1 MEKFKLEKSEMIK
14 YLKQIN
20 DELKSAG
27 DKGEILISGGASMC
41 LVHEARPSTKDID
54 ALYEPKSRINEIAE
68 RIAKANNL
76 EPGWINDGVKGF
88 LHPNMKSEVVY
99 DFGNLKVRTVSA
111 EALLAMKLIALRSS
125 TSDRDDAKFL
135 IKKLNI
141 TDGDTLLKIISENTY
156 KKKLSVMNQYLALDV
171 LSEVNAEREKQSLGL
186 QDKLNEIRSDDKPRA
201 KNNKINDMKK
211 HIREER

>member
-1 MEKFKLEKSEMIK
+1 MENFKLEKGEMIK

-20 DELKSAG
+20 DELKAAG

-76 EPGWINDGVKGF
+76 ESGWINDGVKGF

-99 DFGNLKVRTVSA
+99 DFGNLKVSTVSA
-111 EALLAMKLIALRSS
+111 EALLVFVV
-125 TSDRDDAKFL
+125 FL
-135 IKKLNI
+135 
-141 TDGDTLLKIISENTY
+141 
-156 KKKLSVMNQYLALDV
+156 
-171 LSEVNAEREKQSLGL
+171 EKYSG
-186 QDKLNEIRSDDKPRA
+186 SF
-201 KNNKINDMKK
+201 
-211 HIREER
+211 